1 MVDSMEDSG
10 VSLADL
16 SDLDVSEVQEI
27 RFDTLPAGSYHLEV
41 KKAELTEGTNRDD
54 EKRFIAEFKFEVLE
68 CFAVIDKNVDKDSLV
83 GRGHTEKL
91 YIVPAKA
98 EEGIGLIRA
107 FVFDMGC
114 DNDGKLGAIIENTV
128 AHRFNTRITHR
139 SDPND
144 KTIVYARIKLDPR
157 KK

>member
-1 MVDSMEDSG
+1 MVDDDNTG

-16 SDLDVSEVQEI
+16 SDLDVSEVKEI
-27 RFDTLPAGSYHLEV
+27 RFENLPVGVYDFKVTS
-41 KKAELTEGTNRDD
+41 AELGEGQNRDD

-68 CFAVIDKNVDKDSLV
+68 CVACTDKSVDKDSLI
-83 GRGHTEKL
+83 GRTHTEKL

-107 FVFDMGC
+107 FVFDMGLP
-114 DNDGKLGAIIENTV
+114 NEGKLGPIIEGTTG
-128 AHRFNTRITHR
+128 HIFRSRIQAR
-139 SDPND
+139 PDRNDP
-144 KTIVYARIKLDPR
+144 TIIYSRIKLDPR